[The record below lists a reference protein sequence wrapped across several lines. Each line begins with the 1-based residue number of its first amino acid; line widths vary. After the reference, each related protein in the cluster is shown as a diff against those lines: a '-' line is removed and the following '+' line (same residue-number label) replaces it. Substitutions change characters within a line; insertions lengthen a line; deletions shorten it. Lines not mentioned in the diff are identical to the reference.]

1 MRERR
6 RELRTRKFTEK
17 EEVEREEGTCE
28 RRREL
33 RKKKEV
39 ERRVGYDKQVIR

>member
-1 MRERR
+1 MRER

-33 RKKKEV
+33 RKKEKLEKE
-39 ERRVGYDKQVIR
+39 EGS